1 MVLGALPL
9 LLATAADGDGVVVP
23 TAAQLRWMQ
32 DEIGAIGALPSRRAL
47 RCPPDALP

>member
-9 LLATAADGDGVVVP
+9 LLAAAADGDGVVAP

-47 RCPPDALP
+47 PSPDALP